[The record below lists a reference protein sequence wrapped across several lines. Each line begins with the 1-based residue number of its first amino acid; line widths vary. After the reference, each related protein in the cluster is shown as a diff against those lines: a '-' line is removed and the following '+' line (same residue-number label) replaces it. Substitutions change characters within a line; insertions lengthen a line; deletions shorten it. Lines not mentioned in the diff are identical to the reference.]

1 MNLYC
6 RTCKKHTGSENIK
19 TIKTKNKRWLAQS
32 NCVVCGSVKNSFIKE
47 SPDVLEAKELHKPVV
62 QKFVKRRI
70 ITKGIDD
77 LWAADLLIMKQYA
90 KENKW
95 YKYILN
101 VIDTFSKFV
110 WSEPLKKK
118 DGIDTTLAFEKIIK
132 RAKNDGHTTPT
143 LLHTDKGLEFK
154 NKPFT
159 NMLKKYNIKLYHT
172 ESEEKSAIIERYHRT
187 LNEKLKV
194 KFHVRNSHKWYDI
207 LQQVTDEY
215 NKHDYH
221 HTIKMR
227 PIDVNKSNESE
238 LLELYRERENKI
250 PIKKAKF
257 DIGDRVR
264 ITAKKHVFSNKY
276 AQNWTSEIFVITQV
290 LNTRPIT
297 YKIADQN
304 DEEIIGGFYEKEL
317 HKTEF

>member
-1 MNLYC
+1 
-6 RTCKKHTGSENIK
+6 
-19 TIKTKNKRWLAQS
+19 LATS
-32 NCVVCGSVKNSFIKE
+32 KCIVCGGVKNSFVKE
-47 SPDVLEAKELHKPVV
+47 PPVVMEAKELHSPVV
-62 QKFVKRRI
+62 KKFVKRRI
-70 ITKGIDD
+70 VTKGIDD

-118 DGIDTTLAFEKIIK
+118 DGADVTAAFERIIK
-132 RAKNDGHTTPT
+132 RAKSDGHTTPN

-154 NKPFT
+154 NRPFN
-159 NMLKKYNIKLYHT
+159 NMLKKHGIKMYHT

-194 KFHVRNSHKWYDI
+194 KFQVRNSHKWYDI
-207 LQQVTDEY
+207 LQEVTDEY
-215 NKHDYH
+215 NRHDYH

-227 PIDVNKSNESE
+227 PVDVNRVNESE
-238 LLELYRERENKI
+238 ILQLYRELENKI
-250 PIKKAKF
+250 PRKKAKF

-264 ITAKKHVFSNKY
+264 ITAKKDVFANKY
-276 AQNWTSEIFVITQV
+276 KQNWTSEIFVITQV
-290 LNTRPIT
+290 LNTRPVT
-297 YKIADQN
+297 YKIADLN
-304 DEEIIGGFYEKEL
+304 GEDIVGGFYEKEL
-317 HKTEF
+317 HKTAF

>member
-1 MNLYC
+1 MHSYC
-6 RTCKKHTGSENIK
+6 RTCKTNTGSENTK
-19 TIKTKNKRWLAQS
+19 TVKTKNKRWLATS
-32 NCVVCGSVKNSFIKE
+32 KCIVCGGVKNSFVKE
-47 SPDVLEAKELHKPVV
+47 PPVVMEAKELHSPVV
-62 QKFVKRRI
+62 KKFVKRRI
-70 ITKGIDD
+70 VTKGIDD

-118 DGIDTTLAFEKIIK
+118 DGADVTAAFERIIK
-132 RAKNDGHTTPT
+132 RAKSDGHTTPN

-154 NKPFT
+154 NRPFN
-159 NMLKKYNIKLYHT
+159 NMLKKYDIKMYHT

-194 KFHVRNSHKWYDI
+194 KFQVRNSHKWYDI
-207 LQQVTDEY
+207 LQEVTDEY
-215 NKHDYH
+215 NRHDYH

-227 PIDVNKSNESE
+227 PVDVNRVNESE
-238 LLELYRERENKI
+238 ILQLYRELENKI
-250 PIKKAKF
+250 PRKKAKF

-264 ITAKKHVFSNKY
+264 ITAKKDVFANKY
-276 AQNWTSEIFVITQV
+276 KQNWTSEIFVITQV
-290 LNTRPIT
+290 LNTRPVT
-297 YKIADQN
+297 YKIADLN
-304 DEEIIGGFYEKEL
+304 GEDIIGGFYEKEL
-317 HKTEF
+317 RKTVF